1 MKKILIIYA
10 HPIEH
15 KSRINRQLINAVEGI
30 EHVTVNNLYEKYPDF
45 FIDVK
50 YEQELLLEH
59 DIIIWHHP
67 FYWYSAPAL
76 LKEWFD
82 LVLEHGFAYGREGK
96 ALKGKW
102 TMNCITTGGQQ
113 ETYQSDGLNR
123 HDIKQFLLP
132 YEQSAYLCRM
142 KYLSPFVVFG
152 SHLLNESEID
162 KKVLTYT
169 KLIIGLRDDEFTIST
184 LQSRKIV
191 NELLQEQK

>member
-15 KSRINRQLINAVEGI
+15 KSRVNRQLISAVEGI

-67 FYWYSAPAL
+67 LYWYSAPAL

-102 TMNCITTGGQQ
+102 AINSITTGGQQ

-123 HDIKQFLLP
+123 YDIKQFLLP

-162 KKVLTYT
+162 KKVVAYV
-169 KLIIGLRDDEFTIST
+169 KLIKGLRDDEFTIST

-191 NELLQEQK
+191 NELLQE